1 MSRDMFK
8 KLSAILDKQQKVKIA
23 GLLVIILIGGLLETA
38 GVSLILPLLSA
49 ILDRDSFAANE
60 IVIYFMNLFHFKDIN
75 SFIYLLL
82 AALIFMYVFKAVYL
96 LFSTYVQSRF
106 VNRNRCRCTTNL
118 LSQYLHRPYE
128 YYLYAETSTIL
139 RTIYGDMDN
148 IFNLLLQCMNLAAE
162 LVVSVCLG
170 IFLLI
175 MDFKM
180 MCVVVGLLLGV
191 TIFVTKVVKPRL
203 NSIGEAAR
211 EEQAGLYKWILQSV
225 TGIKD
230 VKVHDKVDYF
240 TERYRGNASAYA
252 DYQVK
257 NNVLTNLPRLLIETV
272 AIVGILLYVGFSM
285 AAGVEMAS
293 LLPLI
298 SAFALAAMRL
308 LPSVNRVNTYMA
320 NIAYYESA
328 LNYIYE
334 NVDTQA
340 LSRQEEL
347 DAYRLANPNTT
358 EISLIE
364 EILLKDITFAYPN
377 TNKKI
382 FDRADMKI
390 PVGKSVGVVGASG
403 AGKTTVVDVLL
414 GLLELQDGKITSD
427 GTDIFENYSAWL
439 SHVGYIPQTI
449 YMLDDSIRNNIAFGV
464 KEEEIDDARVWEV
477 LEQAQMKELVE
488 QLPDKLD
495 SQIGERGVRI
505 SGGQRQRLGIARALY
520 HDPELLIFDEATSAL
535 DNDTETAIMEAIDTL
550 HGQKTMVIIAHRLRT
565 IENCDIIYE
574 VKDGKITIQRGMT
587 E

>member
-1 MSRDMFK
+1 MSRDMLK

-23 GLLVIILIGGLLETA
+23 GLLVLILIGGLLETA
-38 GVSLILPLLSA
+38 GVSLIMPFLYA
-49 ILDRDSFAANE
+49 ILDEQTFAANE
-60 IVIYFMNLFHFKDIN
+60 YVIYFMNLFGIASIK
-75 SFIYLLL
+75 SFVFLLL
-82 AALIFMYVFKAVYL
+82 FALIFMFVFKGAYL
-96 LFSTYVQSRF
+96 VFLTYVQSRF
-106 VNRNRCRCTTNL
+106 VNRNRSRCTTNL

-170 IFLLI
+170 VFLLFI
-175 MDFKM
+175 DFKM
-180 MCVVVGLLLGV
+180 MIVVVGLLLAV
-191 TIFVTKVVKPRL
+191 TIFITKVVKPRL
-203 NSIGEAAR
+203 NVIGESAR

-230 VKVHDKVDYF
+230 VKVHNKMDYF
-240 TERYRGNASAYA
+240 TERYRENAIGYA
-252 DYQVK
+252 NYQIK

-272 AIVGILLYVGFSM
+272 AIVGILAYVGFSM
-285 AAGVEMAS
+285 ATGVEMAS

-334 NVDTQA
+334 NVDTKA
-340 LSRQEEL
+340 MSHQEEL

-358 EISLIE
+358 PITLEKEIELN
-364 EILLKDITFAYPN
+364 DITFAYPN
-377 TNKKI
+377 TDKKI
-382 FDRADMKI
+382 FDKADMKI
-390 PVGKSVGVVGASG
+390 PVGKSVGVVGPSG
-403 AGKTTVVDVLL
+403 SGKTTIVDVLL
-414 GLLELQDGKITSD
+414 GLLKPQAGTITSD
-427 GTDIFENYSAWL
+427 GTNIMDNYEAWL
-439 SHVGYIPQTI
+439 AHVGYIPQTI

-464 KEEEIDDARVWEV
+464 KESEIDDARIWEV
-477 LEQAQMKELVE
+477 LEQAQMKEFVE
-488 QLPDKLD
+488 NLPDKLD
-495 SQIGERGVRI
+495 AQIGERGVRI

-574 VKDGKITIQRGMT
+574 VNDGKISMQRG
-587 E
+587 EAE

>member
-1 MSRDMFK
+1 MSHDMLK
-8 KLSAILDKQQKVKIA
+8 KLSAILDRQQKMKIA

-49 ILDRDSFAANE
+49 ILDRESFAANE
-60 IVIYFMNLFHFKDIN
+60 IVIFLMNLLHLKDIN

-118 LSQYLHRPYE
+118 LTQYLHRPYE

-170 IFLLI
+170 IFLLV

-180 MCVVVGLLLGV
+180 MCVIVGLLLAV
-191 TIFVTKVVKPRL
+191 TIFVTKVIKPRL
-203 NSIGEAAR
+203 NAVGELAR

-240 TERYRGNASAYA
+240 TARYQENASAYA

-272 AIVGILLYVGFSM
+272 AIVGILLYVGVSM

-308 LPSVNRVNTYMA
+308 LPSVNRLNTYMA

-340 LSRQEEL
+340 MSHQEEL
-347 DAYRLANPNTT
+347 DAYRLANPNLTP
-358 EISLIE
+358 ISLKE
-364 EILLKDITFAYPN
+364 EILLTDITFAYPN
-377 TNKKI
+377 TDKKI

-414 GLLELQDGKITSD
+414 GLLELQNGKITSD
-427 GTDIFENYSAWL
+427 GTDIFDNYSAWL

-464 KEEEIDDARVWEV
+464 KAEDIDDARIWEA
-477 LEQAQMKELVE
+477 LNQAQMKEFVE

-574 VKDGKITIQRGMT
+574 VKDGKISMQRGT
-587 E
+587 AE